1 MFVSSKLSPRKFPQT
16 SMKLV
21 CNQDLVSGANEIDD
35 EVDELETQDRELDFT
50 ARIPMQ
56 FLMFKWRLVSNTKED
71 FLSL

>member
-35 EVDELETQDRELDFT
+35 EVDELETQD
-50 ARIPMQ
+50 
-56 FLMFKWRLVSNTKED
+56 
-71 FLSL
+71 